1 MDRHNSP
8 TQQRLLAALAASAVP
23 DAIRDAMHA
32 PVTAAPAA
40 GDIWRAVW
48 DANVLL
54 LLVLDYRP
62 GTVKAAPV
70 VLDVDDVD
78 EEALIVDAALS
89 GLKLAFAVWLGL
101 ERTLPER
108 VLERKITATA
118 LHVDTPG
125 WDSTLIAEGRARRGR
140 TVTSVL
146 EAAAENRAVVEDK
159 LEAFEHARWIE
170 ASSGGLGKMIKD
182 SGIPV
187 KQVAA
192 LLQVDLPRALAVIRG
207 QVPVIAE
214 QAESL
219 APALGLDS
227 QRILAA
233 NPAPPAELA
242 AYLDQP
248 QWRAQVRRL
257 AQQNDQSETRAWY
270 DAAFG
275 TWGLAARQT
284 GGTSQPPAWEER
296 LKRFF
301 AMSLRGT
308 A

>member
-1 MDRHNSP
+1 MP
-8 TQQRLLAALAASAVP
+8 TDTVLYALADSGVATITLNDPDTRNALSAE
-23 DAIRDAMHA
+23 
-32 PVTAAPAA
+32 
-40 GDIWRAVW
+40 
-48 DANVLL
+48 LL
-54 LLVLDYRP
+54 L
-62 GTVKAAPV
+62 
-70 VLDVDDVD
+70 
-78 EEALIVDAALS
+78 
-89 GLKLAFAVWLGL
+89 GL
-101 ERTLPER
+101 T
-108 VLERKITATA
+108 
-118 LHVDTPG
+118 
-125 WDSTLIAEGRARRGR
+125 
-140 TVTSVL
+140 
-146 EAAAENRAVVEDK
+146 
-159 LEAFEHARWIE
+159 EAFEHARWIE